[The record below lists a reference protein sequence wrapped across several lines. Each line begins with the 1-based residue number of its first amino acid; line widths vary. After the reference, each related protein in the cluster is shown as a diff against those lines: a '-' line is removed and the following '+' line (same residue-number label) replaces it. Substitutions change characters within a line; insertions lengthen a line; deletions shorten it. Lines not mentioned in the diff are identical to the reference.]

1 MVRRRELLKLAGG
14 ILLCAALTIWA
25 LPAMADA
32 KPKTTFDVVKSAK
45 VTKVAYQIKKQ
56 KNRDRLF
63 VTVEV
68 QNVAKAPKRFRVNI
82 WLPDGVTGGGFFP
95 RKTTPLAPGKSL
107 AQTFP
112 FATGKMPSEVTI
124 LVKELPLD

>member
-1 MVRRRELLKLAGG
+1 MVRRQELLKRAGG
-14 ILLCAALTIWA
+14 LLLCAALTIWT
-25 LPAMADA
+25 LPAMAVA
-32 KPKTTFDVVKSAK
+32 GPKTKFEVVKSAK
-45 VTKVAYQIKKQ
+45 VTKVDYQIKKH
-56 KNRDRLF
+56 KGRDRLF

-68 QNVAKAPKRFRVNI
+68 QNVAKVPKRFRVNI

-95 RKTTPLAPGKSL
+95 RKTKPLAPGKSL

-112 FATGKMPSEVTI
+112 LYSGKMPSEATI